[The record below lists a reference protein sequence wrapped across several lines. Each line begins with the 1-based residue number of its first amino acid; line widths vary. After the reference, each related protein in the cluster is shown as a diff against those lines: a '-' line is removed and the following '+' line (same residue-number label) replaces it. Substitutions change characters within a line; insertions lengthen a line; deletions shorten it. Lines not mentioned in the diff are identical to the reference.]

1 MRVTM
6 FQETGRKSL
15 QACESPHIQMG
26 VYLKMKRTMIALLA
40 VAAASVAAVP
50 AHANDAMKSVVE
62 PFYTKILTRASG
74 ADITAT
80 ADTIISKDWRSIGDY
95 SGKTK
100 SREEFVKQI
109 TGFGQL
115 IPDMTWKI
123 EEMVFSGNR
132 VIVRGRASGTPKG
145 PMFGIDGKGKS
156 WEIMSI
162 DIHTVEDGKI
172 VTSYHVEDWSSA
184 IRQLKG
190 Q

>member
-1 MRVTM
+1 
-6 FQETGRKSL
+6 
-15 QACESPHIQMG
+15 
-26 VYLKMKRTMIALLA
+26 MKRMMMTV
-40 VAAASVAAVP
+40 VAAGVLAAALVP
-50 AHANDAMKSVVE
+50 AKADEALKAVVE

-74 ADITAT
+74 ADVAKTAE
-80 ADTIISKDWRSIGDY
+80 AIISENWQSIGDY

-100 SREEFVKQI
+100 SRDQFVKQMS
-109 TGFGQL
+109 GFGKL

-123 EEMVFSGNR
+123 EEMIVSGDR

-162 DIHTVEDGKI
+162 DIHTVKDGKI
-172 VTSYHVEDWSSA
+172 VTSYHIEDWAGA

-190 Q
+190 K